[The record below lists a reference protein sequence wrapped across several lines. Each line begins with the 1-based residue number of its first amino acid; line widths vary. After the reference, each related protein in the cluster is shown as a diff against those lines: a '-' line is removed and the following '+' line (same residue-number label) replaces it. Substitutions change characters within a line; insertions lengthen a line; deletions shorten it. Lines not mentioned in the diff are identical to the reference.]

1 MADKT
6 TTGGLSLCSALT
18 LLFIGLKLCKVI
30 DWSWWLVLSPLW
42 VPWAIVGIIGGGIMI
57 YAVLYHI
64 AQRSKK

>member
-1 MADKT
+1 MASKT
-6 TTGGLSLCSALT
+6 TSGGLSLCSALT

-42 VPWAIVGIIGGGIMI
+42 GPWAVVGIIGGGIMI

-64 AQRSKK
+64 ARRAKK